1 MTLNLSFLKYGDF
14 QFNFSEFSY
23 EKDQIY
29 NPWLWSNKSIYSVPT
44 IKIPP
49 VTLQDCEEL
58 FHKNVLLIKKLV
70 KDIEDLNKIIHI
82 EQNIFFCMII
92 VTLLPIC
99 FLEKLI
105 KD

>member
-49 VTLQDCEEL
+49 VTLQDCKEL